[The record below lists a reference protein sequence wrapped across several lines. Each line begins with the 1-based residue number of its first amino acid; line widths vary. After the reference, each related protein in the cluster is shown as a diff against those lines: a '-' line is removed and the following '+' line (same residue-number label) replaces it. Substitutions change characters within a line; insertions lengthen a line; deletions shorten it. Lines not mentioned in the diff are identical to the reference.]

1 MAVAQAVKGQARARP
16 GAVTAILSIVGYAL
30 VVGTFAG
37 WISIY
42 PDLADSTVDLFTHLI
57 AVINAIALTSLVAG
71 VYFIRK
77 GDVRRHRAAMLTAF
91 TFILLFLVVY
101 LLRVGGGFEKAIVAP
116 DLARAIYLVMLAI
129 HILLS
134 ILAMPVVIYAV
145 VLGLTRTPAELAQT
159 RKNWVGRLAAGA
171 WILSLSLGI
180 LTYVLLNHVYASEPR
195 AALLPLLFV
204 LGHPRL
210 GFGTSES

>member
-1 MAVAQAVKGQARARP
+1 MAVGEAVKGQARARP
-16 GAVTAILSIVGYAL
+16 AAVTVILTLVGYTL
-30 VVGTFAG
+30 VAGTFAG

-57 AVINAIALTSLVAG
+57 AVINAIALSSIAAG

-116 DLARAIYLVMLAI
+116 DLARAVYLVMLAI

-145 VLGLTRTPAELAQT
+145 LLGLTRTPAELAQS
-159 RKNWVGRLAAGA
+159 RKAWVGRLAAGA
-171 WILSLSLGI
+171 WMLSLSLGI

-195 AALLPLLFV
+195 AAVLPLLV
-204 LGHPRL
+204 VVALPGLG
-210 GFGTSES
+210 E